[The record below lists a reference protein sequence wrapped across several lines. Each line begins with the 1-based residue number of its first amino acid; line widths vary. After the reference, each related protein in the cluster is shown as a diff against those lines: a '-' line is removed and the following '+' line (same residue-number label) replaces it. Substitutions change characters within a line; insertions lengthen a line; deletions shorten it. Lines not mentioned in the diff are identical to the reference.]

1 MLIFLQQNAGI
12 SKMKKAFVINGIFS
26 GTMYVFEYLQTQF
39 QVSDII
45 LTSFR

>member
-1 MLIFLQQNAGI
+1 MN
-12 SKMKKAFVINGIFS
+12 KAFVINGIFS